1 MGKKG
6 GNNKQNSKKTTSTRK
21 KLNLNENLIM
31 LLGVILFSVLLII
44 LSKSIFKGG
53 FLPDKYNGNMKYYNA
68 VVTEVL
74 NEDLTKDPYLEDV
87 EVGFQKVLVK
97 ISAKPYSGSTHEI
110 ENPISRL
117 YNLKVKEGTKV
128 IVGVIEK
135 NDTTQ
140 MTLYSYDRSNM
151 LYLLIA
157 IFVLSVVAIA
167 GVKGIKSLVALFFT
181 LICCVYLMVP
191 LMLRGVNPILA
202 GILMSVLSITVTLV
216 LVSGFNKKTLTAIL
230 GTVFG
235 VIISGIVAY
244 IFGSLTTL
252 SGLNM
257 SEAESLMYIAEDT
270 GLKIRGIM
278 FTGILVAT
286 LGAVMDISMS
296 IASSLFE
303 IHSVNNKIS
312 FNELFKS
319 SMNIG
324 KDTIGT
330 MTNTLILAFAGG
342 SLSILI
348 LVFSA
353 NMPFN
358 KMINL
363 DLLGIEIIQGLAG
376 SIGVVLAVPITAFI
390 GCYLCKNE
398 IKLKK

>member
-6 GNNKQNSKKTTSTRK
+6 GKNKKINKRQYFVKAKF
-21 KLNLNENLIM
+21 NENLTL
-31 LLGVILFSVLLII
+31 LLGVIFFSVILII
-44 LSKSIFKGG
+44 ISKSIFRSG
-53 FLPDKYNGNMKYYNA
+53 FLPDKYNGQMKYYNA
-68 VVTEVL
+68 VVTEIL
-74 NEDLTKDPYLEDV
+74 SEDLTKDPYIEDV
-87 EVGFQKVLVK
+87 EVGFQKIVVK
-97 ISAKPYSGSTHEI
+97 ISSKPYSGNTFEI

-135 NDTTQ
+135 DGSTQ
-140 MTLYSYDRSNM
+140 MNLYSYDRSNM
-151 LYLLIA
+151 IYLLISVF
-157 IFVLSVVAIA
+157 ILSVVII
-167 GVKGIKSLVALFFT
+167 GGFKGLKSLVALIFT
-181 LICCVYLMVP
+181 LICCIYLMVP
-191 LMLRGVNPILA
+191 LMLRGVNPILS
-202 GILMSVLSITVTLV
+202 GILMSILSITVTLI

-230 GTVFG
+230 GTVSG
-235 VIISGIVAY
+235 VIIAGLIAY
-244 IFGSLTTL
+244 IFGSLTKL

-257 SEAESLMYIAEDT
+257 SEAESLAYIAEDT
-270 GLKIRGIM
+270 GLKLKGIM

-286 LGAVMDISMS
+286 LGAVMDIAMS
-296 IASSLFE
+296 IASSIFE
-303 IHSVNNKIS
+303 IHKVNDKIS

-319 SMNIG
+319 AMNIG

-358 KMINL
+358 KLINL
-363 DLLGIEIIQGLAG
+363 DLLGIEIIQGLSG
-376 SIGVVLAVPITAFI
+376 SIGIVLAVPITAFI

-398 IKLKK
+398 LKFKK